1 MFEPDDN
8 DDLTLSKKDDATPTP
23 AAPGDSL
30 NADAPAA
37 APVEEKPRLPRLG
50 GRRKGQALLR
60 KSEDRERRPLT
71 AKDRLYLLDAWV
83 KSKLPAGDFAPIVG
97 VSKHSL
103 YAWKKL
109 FAADGPAGLETKA
122 RGKTKKSAPVV
133 ELTKRAILLL
143 KEANP
148 DYGCERISAILARD
162 EALSASPTTVAN
174 VLKEAG
180 YEAASLPTKP
190 HAPRVQRFE
199 REQPNELWQTDLF
212 TFVLKRQNRRVYLVG
227 FMDDSS
233 RFMVGYGLHAT
244 QSTSLVLEVFRAGVA
259 TYGAPKEVLTDNGSQ
274 YVTWRGKSAFSKECE
289 RQGIKQIV
297 ASPHRPQTL
306 GKVERFW
313 GTLWRECLE
322 SAVFVDLEDAR
333 RRIGLFIDHYNF
345 RRPHQGINNHVPAD
359 RFFGAAPEVR
369 KALNARIAANALD
382 LARHGVPKKP
392 FYLTG
397 QIDGQPFSVHAEGER
412 LFLMRA
418 GGREEVELT
427 RGSKDAGRRILDV
440 VARLGSRTK
449 DRLVTMT
456 SLRWELRDIPHA
468 ELDVAILELAQ
479 QKLLLLDLLESDGST
494 LPEQQRK
501 ALVWSADGRPALFV
515 GLPHD
520 VQVGE
525 TDLPPSVCPDGS
537 PAPGTAEEETGEPA
551 PGTSPLDDALGPP
564 PTDGDAGEESA
575 S

>member
-1 MFEPDDN
+1 MVEPNDN
-8 DDLTLSKKDDATPTP
+8 DELKNTKKDGDTPPP
-23 AAPGDSL
+23 AERGEAMNEGEPE
-30 NADAPAA
+30 P
-37 APVEEKPRLPRLG
+37 EEIERPRFPRLG
-50 GRRKGQALLR
+50 GRRKSQALTR
-60 KSEDRERRPLT
+60 KSEDRERRPLS

-103 YAWKKL
+103 YVWKKL
-109 FAADGPAGLETKA
+109 FAAEGPAGLETKP
-122 RGKTKKSAPVV
+122 RGKTKKSAPVI

-162 EALSASPTTVAN
+162 EALSASPATVAK

-180 YEAASLPTKP
+180 YESAGVSTVP
-190 HAPRVQRFE
+190 HAPPVRRFE
-199 REQPNELWQTDLF
+199 RERPNELWQTDLF
-212 TFVLKRQNRRVYLVG
+212 TFVLRRQNRRVYLVG

-233 RFMVGYGLHAT
+233 RFVVGYGLHAS
-244 QSTSLVLEVFRAGVA
+244 QSTSLVLEVFRAAVA

-274 YVTWRGKSAFSKECE
+274 YVTWRGKSAFAKECE

-322 SAVFVDLEDAR
+322 AAIFLDLEDAR

-345 RRPHQGINNHVPAD
+345 RRPHQGIDNHVPAD

-412 LFLMRA
+412 LFLMRP
-418 GGREEVELT
+418 GSREEVELT
-427 RGSKDAGRRILDV
+427 RGKDVGRRILDV
-440 VARLGSRTK
+440 VARRGTGVARAVTIV
-449 DRLVTMT
+449 RLR
-456 SLRWELRDIPHA
+456 LELADVPRA
-468 ELDVAILELAQ
+468 ELDAAVLELAR
-479 QKLLLLDLLESDGST
+479 QKLVTVEPPADESLLVAADRDALLRSTDG
-494 LPEQQRK
+494 
-501 ALVWSADGRPALFV
+501 AVFFV
-515 GLPHD
+515 GLPRD

-525 TDLPPSVCPDGS
+525 TSLPPSICPDGS
-537 PAPGTAEEETGEPA
+537 PVPGAAEEETGESA

-564 PTDGDAGEESA
+564 TDTDSADESA
-575 S
+575 T